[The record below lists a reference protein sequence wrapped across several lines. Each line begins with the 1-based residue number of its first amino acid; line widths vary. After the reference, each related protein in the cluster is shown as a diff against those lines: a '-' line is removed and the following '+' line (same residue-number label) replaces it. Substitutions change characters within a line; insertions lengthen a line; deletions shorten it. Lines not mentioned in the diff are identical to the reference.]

1 MNVTLGVPRIKEII
15 NATKEISTP
24 IISAKLVNE
33 KDAISARIVKGRLEK
48 TLLGGIASYIKEMYT
63 PKGCYLEIEL
73 DLKAIEALQLQ
84 IRIENVKHAII
95 KAPKMKV
102 KESNIEIVDSKTM
115 NITPTDQ
122 TKGNMYFSMQQLKNS
137 LPSVIVS
144 GIPSVVRAV
153 ISKDE
158 KDNDKHKLLIE
169 GTGLKEVMSTPGIDF
184 RNTKTNH
191 IMEIESVLGI
201 EAARQTIINEIQ
213 YTMQSHGM
221 RIDIRH
227 VQLLADVMTF
237 KGKIL
242 GITRFG
248 VTKMKTSTLMLASF
262 EQTTDILYEAAMHCR
277 KDEIKG
283 VSECIIMGN
292 MIPVGTGIFKVMY
305 DETIKAPTQE
315 SFLINEESSNSLAF
329 DDVQEIIKDK
339 KLMFA
344 K

>member
-1 MNVTLGVPRIKEII
+1 
-15 NATKEISTP
+15 
-24 IISAKLVNE
+24 
-33 KDAISARIVKGRLEK
+33 
-48 TLLGGIASYIKEMYT
+48 
-63 PKGCYLEIEL
+63 
-73 DLKAIEALQLQ
+73 
-84 IRIENVKHAII
+84 
-95 KAPKMKV
+95 
-102 KESNIEIVDSKTM
+102 
-115 NITPTDQ
+115 
-122 TKGNMYFSMQQLKNS
+122 
-137 LPSVIVS
+137 LPNVIVT

-158 KDNDKHKLLIE
+158 KDQSRHQLLIE
-169 GTGLKEVMSTPGIDF
+169 GTGLREVMSTPGIDF
-184 RNTKTNH
+184 RITKTNH
-191 IMEIESVLGI
+191 IMEIEKVLGI

-227 VQLLADVMTF
+227 VQLLADIMTF
-237 KGKIL
+237 KGVIL

-262 EQTTDILYEAAMHCR
+262 EMTTDILYESATHCR
-277 KDEIKG
+277 KDEITG

-305 DETIKAPTQE
+305 DETVKGPQKESMLVQQDLVDE
-315 SFLINEESSNSLAF
+315 SFTF

-339 KLMFA
+339 KLIF